1 VKERALPPAKEV
13 AMERPTRRAR
23 RPPRATLVRRWSVV
37 AVVLIVG
44 YFYYHPIRAYFS
56 TRDELGST
64 RTEVRRL
71 QQEKDELTQRLSAS
85 SSPQALARAARE
97 LGYVRP
103 GEHLFI
109 VKGIETWMQ
118 RHTHSAGSK

>member
-1 VKERALPPAKEV
+1 MARPATK
-13 AMERPTRRAR
+13 TRR
-23 RPPRATLVRRWSVV
+23 RPPVPTLVRRWSVV

-56 TRDELGST
+56 TKSDLGSA
-64 RTEVRRL
+64 RAEVRQL
-71 QQEKDELTQRLSAS
+71 QEQKNELAQRLSAAS
-85 SSPQALARAARE
+85 STQALARAARE

-109 VKGIETWMQ
+109 VKGIEAWNE
-118 RHTHSAGSK
+118 RHQLHSGDK

>member
-1 VKERALPPAKEV
+1 MARAA
-13 AMERPTRRAR
+13 RPSR
-23 RPPRATLVRRWSVV
+23 RPPRGTLLRRWSVV

-56 TRDELGST
+56 TKAELGST
-64 RTEVRRL
+64 RAEVRRL
-71 QQEKDELTQRLSAS
+71 QEQKNELAQRLSAAS
-85 SSPQALARAARE
+85 TTQALARAARE

-109 VKGIETWMQ
+109 VKGIEAWKR
-118 RHTHSAGSK
+118 RHTLHAVGK

>member
-1 VKERALPPAKEV
+1 VP
-13 AMERPTRRAR
+13 
-23 RPPRATLVRRWSVV
+23 TLVRRWSVV
-37 AVVLIVG
+37 AVVVIVG

-56 TRDELGST
+56 TKSELGSAT
-64 RTEVRRL
+64 SEVRRL
-71 QQEKDELTQRLSAS
+71 QDQKNELAHRLSAA

-109 VKGIETWMQ
+109 VKGIEAWNE
-118 RHTHSAGSK
+118 RHRLHGGDKRP

>member
-1 VKERALPPAKEV
+1 VGRV
-13 AMERPTRRAR
+13 SRTGR
-23 RPPRATLVRRWSVV
+23 RPPVGTLVRRWSVV

-56 TRDELGST
+56 TKAELGST
-64 RTEVRRL
+64 RAEVRRL
-71 QQEKDELTQRLSAS
+71 QVQKNELTQRLSAS
-85 SSPQALARAARE
+85 SSPEALARAARE

-109 VKGIETWMQ
+109 VKGIDAWKL
-118 RHTHSAGSK
+118 RHSLPRGGE

>member
-1 VKERALPPAKEV
+1 MA
-13 AMERPTRRAR
+13 RPTAKTRR
-23 RPPRATLVRRWSVV
+23 RPPVPTLVRRWSVV
-37 AVVLIVG
+37 AVVVIVG

-56 TRDELGST
+56 TKSELGSA
-64 RTEVRRL
+64 RSEVRRL
-71 QQEKDELTQRLSAS
+71 QDQKNELAHRLSAA

-109 VKGIETWMQ
+109 VKGIEAWNE
-118 RHTHSAGSK
+118 RHRLHGGDTRP

>member
-1 VKERALPPAKEV
+1 MARTK
-13 AMERPTRRAR
+13 RRTR
-23 RPPRATLVRRWSVV
+23 RPPAGTLVRRWSVV

-56 TRDELGST
+56 TKAELGST
-64 RTEVRRL
+64 RAEVRRL
-71 QQEKDELTQRLSAS
+71 QQQKDELAQRLSAAS
-85 SSPQALARAARE
+85 STQALARAARD

-109 VKGIETWMQ
+109 VKGIEAWKR
-118 RHTHSAGSK
+118 RHTLRANGN

>member
-1 VKERALPPAKEV
+1 VG
-13 AMERPTRRAR
+13 
-23 RPPRATLVRRWSVV
+23 TLVRRWSVV
-37 AVVLIVG
+37 AVVVIVG

-56 TRDELGST
+56 TKGELGST
-64 RTEVRRL
+64 RAEVRRL
-71 QQEKDELTQRLSAS
+71 QAQKDELTQRLSAA

-109 VKGIETWMQ
+109 VKGIEAWNL
-118 RHTHSAGSK
+118 RHTLHAGGK

>member
-1 VKERALPPAKEV
+1 MR
-13 AMERPTRRAR
+13 RPTTKTRR
-23 RPPRATLVRRWSVV
+23 RPPVPTLVRRWSVV

-56 TRDELGST
+56 TKAELGST
-64 RTEVRRL
+64 RAEVRRL
-71 QQEKDELTQRLSAS
+71 QEQKDELAQRLSAAS
-85 SSPQALARAARE
+85 STQALARAARE

-109 VKGIETWMQ
+109 VKGIEAWKQ
-118 RHTHSAGSK
+118 RHRLQADGK

>member
-1 VKERALPPAKEV
+1 
-13 AMERPTRRAR
+13 MGR
-23 RPPRATLVRRWSVV
+23 RPPVGTLVRRWSVV

-56 TRDELGST
+56 TKAELGST
-64 RTEVRRL
+64 RAQVRQLRE
-71 QQEKDELTQRLSAS
+71 QKNELTQLLSAS
-85 SSPQALARAARE
+85 SSTEALARAARE

-109 VKGIETWMQ
+109 VKGIEAWKA
-118 RHTHSAGSK
+118 RHTVHAGEK

>member
-1 VKERALPPAKEV
+1 
-13 AMERPTRRAR
+13 M
-23 RPPRATLVRRWSVV
+23 RRWSVV

-56 TRDELGST
+56 TKAELGST

-71 QQEKDELTQRLSAS
+71 QQQKDELTQRLSAS
-85 SSPQALARAARE
+85 SSTEELARAARE

-109 VKGIETWMQ
+109 VKGIDAWRLRHKLQ
-118 RHTHSAGSK
+118 RGGK

>member
-1 VKERALPPAKEV
+1 MGGHRKQPS
-13 AMERPTRRAR
+13 R
-23 RPPRATLVRRWSVV
+23 RPPVSTLVRRWSLV

-56 TRDELGST
+56 TKGELGST
-64 RTEVRRL
+64 RAEVRRL
-71 QQEKDELTQRLSAS
+71 QEQKNELAQRLSSAS
-85 SSPQALARAARE
+85 STQALARAARE

-109 VKGIETWMQ
+109 VKGIEAWEQ
-118 RHTHSAGSK
+118 RHMPHAVGR